1 MTAYAERDRL
11 KLLALFLNRV
21 EPENYMKKENITSY
35 LLATCVILLLF
46 VVFRDDENS
55 EKNPNLDAR
64 LNELEVMVNKM
75 ATSSDEQASLL
86 HRAIGEVIPITIP
99 SRINEKLN
107 ALKEK
112 LIQKD
117 SWPQN
122 MNDMNASDA
131 ELLAILAEVSPWM
144 EEELLPE
151 LNSIRWFLGAH
162 ELRLKE
168 EKLKF
173 DEWLDYID
181 DLETQISFSPDNAS
195 EEVLSQ
201 LEKLRRKFSADYE
214 SLRRD
219 LAYAKAEKS
228 LKDANATPEILYEIL
243 DQLSEWEDFEEL
255 TEEITVKAMKM
266 ESEGFISSVQ
276 ERIEL
281 MSKESNATFK
291 RINMGNLGEFL
302 GLIVDQRNELLAFGV
317 QRNEP
322 IQKKLKAL
330 AAKIEKDIKNF
341 ATSEVK
347 ENEKKM
353 RSYQKRA
360 LEKIIAFN
368 NALPN
373 AKITEVGRIF
383 DTEKQDFEKIKN
395 LMISHLLPI
404 DSRMLEPA
412 VSRIYNKAFKDGW
425 DILEDEKDLQTE
437 VAEREAVVE
446 KMKL

>member
-144 EEELLPE
+144 EG
-151 LNSIRWFLGAH
+151 I
-162 ELRLKE
+162 
-168 EKLKF
+168 
-173 DEWLDYID
+173 
-181 DLETQISFSPDNAS
+181 
-195 EEVLSQ
+195 
-201 LEKLRRKFSADYE
+201 E
-214 SLRRD
+214 SGVWRD
-219 LAYAKAEKS
+219 LTTAHS
-228 LKDANATPEILYEIL
+228 HMFDG
-243 DQLSEWEDFEEL
+243 SE
-255 TEEITVKAMKM
+255 
-266 ESEGFISSVQ
+266 
-276 ERIEL
+276 
-281 MSKESNATFK
+281 
-291 RINMGNLGEFL
+291 
-302 GLIVDQRNELLAFGV
+302 
-317 QRNEP
+317 
-322 IQKKLKAL
+322 
-330 AAKIEKDIKNF
+330 
-341 ATSEVK
+341 
-347 ENEKKM
+347 
-353 RSYQKRA
+353 
-360 LEKIIAFN
+360 
-368 NALPN
+368 
-373 AKITEVGRIF
+373 
-383 DTEKQDFEKIKN
+383 KN
-395 LMISHLLPI
+395 L
-404 DSRMLEPA
+404 
-412 VSRIYNKAFKDGW
+412 
-425 DILEDEKDLQTE
+425 
-437 VAEREAVVE
+437 
-446 KMKL
+446 